1 MALLELF
8 VSEKIPV
15 LEVRGVTKRFPG
27 VLANDHINL
36 TLYKGRVLGLLGENG
51 AGKSTL
57 MNLIYGLYSPDEGEI
72 LINGVPVEIE
82 GPNDAIAKG
91 IGMVHQH
98 FQLVDVLTVTEN
110 VMLGSESI
118 SPLVAILDIFRLRGR
133 KSKNSKTS
141 GFDFRI
147 AAWAIVFLLVLGAIV
162 YSGFALLVP
171 VIGLLILLL
180 IFYLLV
186 GLSARFLNRQSASQ
200 RIIEISQAYG
210 LDVDPNALIQ
220 DLPVGIQQRVEII
233 KALYRK
239 ADILIL
245 DEPTAVLT
253 PQEIEG
259 LFRIMR
265 SLLERGV
272 SIIFISHKLKE
283 VLEICDDVTVLR
295 RGKVAGHADPKSS
308 TEQSLASL
316 MVGRDVVLQIEKERG
331 QAKELVM
338 QLQELWVR
346 NERGLAAVKGVSLD
360 VFEGEILG
368 IAGVQGNGQ
377 TELVEAIT
385 GLRSIEKGHLKL
397 LGEDIS
403 KASPREITE
412 MGTAHVP
419 EDRQRM
425 GMVKTFEVMHNMVL
439 SSYYLHPYSQGII
452 VNDDA
457 ISYNA
462 ERLVKQYD
470 VRPPLIHNNI
480 GSLSGGNQQKV
491 IIAREFS
498 RPVKLLIAS
507 QPTRGLDV
515 GSIEFIHKQI
525 VRMRDEGTAVILVSS
540 ELDEILSLS
549 DRVAVMFD
557 GHVIDVLPIE
567 RADRDTVG
575 LRMAGSTNGGEA

>member
-1 MALLELF
+1 M
-8 VSEKIPV
+8 SEKIPV

-72 LINGVPVEIE
+72 LINGLPVEIS

-110 VMLGSESI
+110 VMLGNESTNG
-118 SPLVAILDIFRLRGR
+118 PFLDR
-133 KSKNSKTS
+133 N
-141 GFDFRI
+141 
-147 AAWAIVFLLVLGAIV
+147 
-162 YSGFALLVP
+162 
-171 VIGLLILLL
+171 
-180 IFYLLV
+180 
-186 GLSARFLNRQSASQ
+186 SARNRVL
-200 RIIEISQAYG
+200 EISHTYG
-210 LDVDPNALIQ
+210 LDVDPDALIQ

-253 PQEIEG
+253 PQEIDG

-265 SLLERGV
+265 GLLERGV

-295 RGKVAGHADPKSS
+295 RGKVAGHADPKQS

-316 MVGRDVVLQIEKERG
+316 MVGRDVVLHIEKERG
-331 QAKELVM
+331 EAKERVM
-338 QLQELWVR
+338 HLQELWV
-346 NERGLAAVKGVSLD
+346 NSERGLPAVKGITLE
-360 VFEGEILG
+360 VFAGEILG
-368 IAGVQGNGQ
+368 VAGVQGNGQ
-377 TELVEAIT
+377 TELVEALT
-385 GLRSIEKGHLKL
+385 GLRTIEKGHLHL
-397 LGEDIS
+397 LDHDIS
-403 KASPREITE
+403 KANPRQITE
-412 MGTAHVP
+412 MGVGHVP

-439 SSYYLHPYSQGII
+439 SSYYLYPYSRGIL
-452 VNDDA
+452 VNDEA
-457 ISYNA
+457 IAYNA
-462 ERLVKQYD
+462 EGLVTKFD

-557 GHVIDVLPIE
+557 GHLIDVLPIE
-567 RADRDTVG
+567 AADRDTVG
-575 LRMAGSTNGGEA
+575 LRMAGSLEGGEEWAKNKSSE